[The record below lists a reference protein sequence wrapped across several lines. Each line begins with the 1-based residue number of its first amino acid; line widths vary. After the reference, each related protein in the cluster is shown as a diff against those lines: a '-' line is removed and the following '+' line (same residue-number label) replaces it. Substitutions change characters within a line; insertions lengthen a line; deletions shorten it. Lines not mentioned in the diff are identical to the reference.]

1 MGDEIMETT
10 ETVAPRSHKNID
22 AESDDE
28 DFPIQLTSEPRKF
41 SRLRRVGVTRLDT
54 GEPLTEKS
62 AEKITPAEA
71 EENEKSDD
79 DLESGKESDK
89 SEEAEAND
97 EAQEPKFVWVQ
108 CEKEGCGKWRK
119 LPHAISA
126 ESLEDPWECSFNT
139 WNLSDANCEA
149 PQEPGWDD
157 DGNDG
162 DEDDEEE
169 DEDLQIPDEGAEY
182 TDEEEEIFNAIQNV
196 KSDDEDEDANE
207 HSGDENAGTEEG
219 NELPLRGKAT
229 KMNKKEKIKKKT
241 EAQLRREREE
251 VEKDQQRLLRECAA
265 RARFQTALPPR
276 KPLTGVLGKINALK
290 SKLAPPSAK
299 KPEATPPLPI
309 GVSSLTA
316 GANDEDEII
325 LLEDGD
331 GTGAAEEP
339 PVGKASVTTCC
350 RVGNDARKPPPVL
363 DEIQVEY
370 TEANEKDGSLEA
382 KGAECTRS
390 DAEVELRK
398 GSGLSLRLDDES
410 QSQMEHEA
418 PPSEE
423 GVFDEK
429 DEGAEHEDGVNGRV
443 HADAEA
449 DDGSDA
455 DEEGDAPGEEEESS
469 DEESEE
475 EEEDEEDGDMA
486 SDDEQEEGSRPQVAK
501 DSNGMRNKLRGM
513 VEEEAEMSGDEGHS
527 SEDDDVDRE
536 LIRDFIVRGNGGTQN
551 DEELAQLHQWK
562 EEEQDKK
569 DMQAVMQGMRKGWKK
584 RRARAQSGALLGS
597 DSDLD
602 DEERMR
608 QRQYRRLLEEHNEC
622 YGTGEEG
629 GTQPVLQEG
638 DMSDDDAL
646 DAEGIQRRERYLRNK
661 ILEESNHGAS
671 FQMAGE
677 DEKNQTMLGLIRRSS
692 SRTLPLPDDVQKK
705 KSKNVHSHEPRH
717 AELQRGT
724 SFLGRSLPT
733 AIAGASSS
741 AGAPSS
747 GGGHVRSFVFG
758 QDHSNS
764 QWGLDEKSQQG
775 GGESFKPGEAPAV
788 AASRVNA
795 PSAAGGTTLSN
806 GFAKAGIRPA
816 LNRSTSGLMG
826 VLKAGGSSGSIE
838 KDTDMDNGAGRGML
852 AAVSNIRRTASFRN
866 R

>member
-251 VEKDQQRLLRECAA
+251 VEKDQQRLLR
-265 RARFQTALPPR
+265 
-276 KPLTGVLGKINALK
+276 GVLGKINALK

-339 PVGKASVTTCC
+339 P
-350 RVGNDARKPPPVL
+350 
-363 DEIQVEY
+363 VEY

-569 DMQAVMQGMRKGWKK
+569 DMQAVMQGEQAPDTGMPGPRYHCSAA
-584 RRARAQSGALLGS
+584 RTRANCCT
-597 DSDLD
+597 D

-717 AELQRGT
+717 AELQGAWQLHVLRKVMFDVDGKSQKKMYLEGAGRDVQRGT

-852 AAVSNIRRTASFRN
+852 AA
-866 R
+866 